1 MDIYFSKIYHS
12 KPFYKHKKKWFL
24 LGVCFLFVML
34 RLPSLIEPYWYGD
47 EGIYQVVAHALLSG
61 RTLYKDIWDNK
72 PPLLYIL
79 YASVNANLFLIKLLS
94 LLSGLFSVIAFF
106 FLSQKIFK
114 KNLSSYLSTLVYSIL
129 FGLPLLEGNIANA
142 ENFMLLPIILAA
154 YFIFSYTNIKKNVYI
169 ILAGFLLSVAFIT
182 KTVAVFDFSAFL
194 LFTLLIDWKDRRVVS
209 IKTLLSFIIPF
220 LSLLF
225 VCFVYFI
232 SKGAVSEFIS
242 SVFLQNVS
250 YVGNQNQLFL
260 PMGTLILK
268 TVLLLILIAC
278 IIKFRKKLPT
288 TSIFIY
294 IWVSFALYDTFFSA
308 RPYTHYLLMLLPA
321 FSLLVGQFYDKVKT
335 KMIDGVVVVV
345 IILLACLY
353 FPLYIKVIP
362 YYLNYINFL
371 SNNEDVVDY
380 QTFFDKNTPRDYDIA
395 NFIKTNVDD
404 NESVFLWSDSAQI
417 YALSNKLPIGKYIV
431 AYHITFYK
439 DADIIAKEQIE
450 KVKPKYIIQT
460 IDEPIIKDVLSS
472 YQLRYIMEGAKI
484 YEREI

>member
-1 MDIYFSKIYHS
+1 MRVYHS
-12 KPFYKHKKKWFL
+12 KQFYSQRKKWFL
-24 LGVCFLFVML
+24 LFVCFLFIIF

-72 PPLLYIL
+72 PPLLYLL
-79 YASVNANLFLIKLLS
+79 YASVHANLFLIKLLS
-94 LLSGLFSVIAFF
+94 LLSGLFSVVTFF
-106 FLSQKIFK
+106 FLSQKLFK
-114 KNLSSYLSTLVYSIL
+114 KSLSWYLATLVYSIL

-142 ENFMLLPIILAA
+142 ENFMLFPIILSA
-154 YFIFSYTNIKKNVYI
+154 YFIVSYINIKKSIYI
-169 ILAGFLLSVAFIT
+169 MLAGFFLSIAFIT

-194 LFTLLIDWKDRRVVS
+194 LFTLLIDWKDKRIVS

-225 VCFVYFI
+225 VSFVYFI
-232 SKGAVSEFIS
+232 SKGAVNEFIS

-268 TVLLLILIAC
+268 TMLLLIPIAC
-278 IIKFRKKLPT
+278 IIKFRRKLSPT
-288 TSIFIY
+288 STFIY
-294 IWVSFALYDTFFSA
+294 IWVLFALYDTFFSA
-308 RPYTHYLLMLLPA
+308 RPYIHYLLMLLPA
-321 FSLLVGQFYDKVKT
+321 FSLLVGQLFERNKT
-335 KMIDGVVVVV
+335 KVIDVVAVIV

-353 FPLYIKVIP
+353 FPLYIKVVP
-362 YYLNYINFL
+362 YYDNYINFL
-371 SNNEDVVDY
+371 FNKKDIVDY
-380 QTFFDKNTPRDYDIA
+380 EAFFDRNTPRDYDIA
-395 NFIKTNVDD
+395 NFIKAHVDT

-439 DADIIAKEQIE
+439 NADIITKEQIE
-450 KVKPKYIIQT
+450 KVQPKYIIQT
-460 IDEPIIKDVLSS
+460 IGEPIIKDILSS
-472 YQLRYIMEGAKI
+472 YQLKYIMEGAKI